1 MYICFTEHII
11 FFPQNYFYIHYAGN
25 IHKMKI
31 LCNQIYKKT
40 KLRLVFSVYIWY
52 LRRFFNEKEERA
64 GGQETASMHKLN
76 GAATCREC

>member
-1 MYICFTEHII
+1 
-11 FFPQNYFYIHYAGN
+11 
-25 IHKMKI
+25 MKI